1 MNSLCNIF
9 TQKVCSNSRINAL
22 AASTASASGEDRNN
36 PPRATHQSSNASSF
50 LIRMAIRISRARWYT
65 FLRRVFY
72 YQNNMNGYSPLSS
85 SENLHVGSNP
95 YNTSTC
101 MILESIALSIQIS
114 IITYTLCISKEE
126 KPVWP
131 MRLWI
136 SGYDLAS
143 LLNLVLL
150 VFRYRLLYSTVLQRN
165 SDDGHQRSRNEE
177 YYSRRLNM
185 VNRFRTCIELF
196 LAIWFVMGNIWLFD
210 YRFGSSHRAPKLH
223 RLCIFLLVWNA
234 IAYSFPFLLFLFLC
248 CFVPLISNLLG
259 YNMNMGS
266 VNRGASDEQLAR
278 LSCWKYKEDHVH
290 HSEDGSDLELG
301 TFQLHI
307 KNQECCI
314 CLGKYKEKEEIRQLP
329 CSHIFHLQCVDQW
342 LRIISC
348 CPLCKQQ
355 LKR

>member
-9 TQKVCSNSRINAL
+9 PHKIYSNSRITAL
-22 AASTASASGEDRNN
+22 ASAASAAAEDRNTDRN
-36 PPRATHQSSNASSF
+36 NLPRVTQQSSNASSV
-50 LIRMAIRISRARWYT
+50 LVRMAIRISRARWYS

-72 YQNNMNGYSPLSS
+72 YQNNMHGSS
-85 SENLHVGSNP
+85 SLSNSENVHVGSNP

-101 MILESIALSIQIS
+101 MVLESVALSIQI
-114 IITYTLCISKEE
+114 IIISYTLCVSKEE

-131 MRLWI
+131 MRVWI

-143 LLNLVLL
+143 FLNLVLL
-150 VFRYRLLYSTVLQRN
+150 VFRYRLLCSCMLQRS
-165 SDDGHQRSRNEE
+165 SDDDHQRSRVEE
-177 YYSRRLNM
+177 YFSRRLNM

-223 RLCIFLLVWNA
+223 LLCIFLLVWNA

-266 VNRGASDEQLAR
+266 INRGASDEQLAR
-278 LSCWKYKEDHVH
+278 LSCWKYKDHVH
-290 HSEDGSDLELG
+290 QTEVGSDLELG
-301 TFQLHI
+301 NFI
-307 KNQECCI
+307 ENQECCI

-329 CSHIFHLQCVDQW
+329 CSHTFHLQCVDQW